1 MDIWFERC
9 NNSSQGW
16 NKKRKAFLSLSWS
29 FKDGKNLFPG
39 KQKISPREK
48 KTSVGSEEQRRWN
61 SCAFSFFFPNIITS
75 VSQLRNRTWSDKL
88 RFLPVNSAQLLT
100 WGWMSSTGSS
110 DNGRRRE
117 RANVNYLCES
127 LLPSQFM
134 VSAKSDVLSLWNI
147 IAVCC
152 ESLLAS
158 AMELEHCQKF
168 PPAQIALASFFVTC
182 VSAPS
187 KKNDLRGE
195 KPAWACAENFYL
207 LTCKSFSQ
215 VFLSKWA
222 ACIPHCT
229 WIRLVGQLHQ
239 QDSKQTTQ
247 KTGQTTRC
255 GPNALMPLQWSA
267 AIGTESSL
275 LCKMSHSAMKFN
287 LLVGRVS
294 CFLHRH

>member
-1 MDIWFERC
+1 MDIWFERR
-9 NNSSQGW
+9 NYSSQGW

-88 RFLPVNSAQLLT
+88 WFCQWTQLNSSPEA
-100 WGWMSSTGSS
+100 GWAPEDLQTTDEDAS
-110 DNGRRRE
+110 E
-117 RANVNYLCES
+117 R
-127 LLPSQFM
+127 Q
-134 VSAKSDVLSLWNI
+134 LSLRI
-147 IAVCC
+147 SASVPVYG
-152 ESLLAS
+152 ERKVRRSLI
-158 AMELEHCQKF
+158 MEHHRCLLRVFVGLGSGVGTLPKV

-187 KKNDLRGE
+187 KKNYLRGE

-222 ACIPHCT
+222 ACIHHCT
-229 WIRLVGQLHQ
+229 WIRLVDQLHQ
-239 QDSKQTTQ
+239 
-247 KTGQTTRC
+247 
-255 GPNALMPLQWSA
+255 
-267 AIGTESSL
+267 
-275 LCKMSHSAMKFN
+275 
-287 LLVGRVS
+287 
-294 CFLHRH
+294 